1 MNELT
6 LYRAR
11 ARGAAACN
19 MNCFECRFDDCVNGS
34 TYSEKSL
41 YKNRSEH
48 ARENA
53 RARSKRARDKARE
66 SGLCTTCKKKP
77 RKYGVMC
84 YECYLRQKRYDRA
97 RSTGE
102 RQLWKETGLCYYCG
116 DQVVPGKRVCQK
128 HYDILLKSIAICNA
142 ANQSCGPNRW
152 GQPRKKG
159 EPYTNDSDDSTTSKN
174 ASAP

>member
-1 MNELT
+1 MGELT
-6 LYRAR
+6 LSRTQTR
-11 ARGAAACN
+11 VAAACD

-53 RARSKRARDKARE
+53 RAYFKRARDKARE

-102 RQLWKETGLCYYCG
+102 RQLWKENDLCYYCG
-116 DQVVPGKRVCQK
+116 DPVVPGKRVCQK

-142 ANQSCGPNRW
+142 ANQSRGPHRW
-152 GQPRKKG
+152 GQARKKG
-159 EPYTNDSDDSTTSKN
+159 EPYTNDNNNSTAAED